1 MNLGNQKFGTWTR
14 VSRPH
19 ATINEESHTENEGP
33 KRNTSQAGMDEEIR
47 VLEKRIKLDEEV
59 RHLGVLLKSE
69 FKLVEVV
76 EQPRRVQ

>member
-1 MNLGNQKFGTWTR
+1 
-14 VSRPH
+14 
-19 ATINEESHTENEGP
+19 
-33 KRNTSQAGMDEEIR
+33 MDEEIR